1 MLFIFIVIIGG
12 VLLYFNLPAPQVKEP
27 EKKPQLIVRN
37 TGKIFTQVDT
47 STYGRVPVQNKTR
60 YEESETGSEELSTLQ
75 DIFGY

>member
-1 MLFIFIVIIGG
+1 MLFLFIVIIGG
-12 VLLYFNLPAPQVKEP
+12 VLLYFYIPTPQVKEP

-47 STYGRVPVQNKTR
+47 SSYGRVPVEKNTLF
-60 YEESETGSEELSTLQ
+60 EESETSTEELSALQ